1 MTQIHIVGTAHV
13 SEKSIREV
21 LETVERV
28 HPEVIAIE
36 LDPGRYA
43 ALKQQMREEDAA
55 KAAAA
60 AEAAKLA
67 EEAAKTE
74 TSAADAETAADT
86 AAAVPA
92 PASAADSSLFVSTGS
107 SEYVQAATASDVS
120 AAEAPAKSSV
130 PFVKVEVTPVQE
142 KKAPEVK
149 KLLSGNF
156 TIMIVQWLLAYV
168 QRKIGFNVGVEP
180 GAEMKAA
187 IRIAEERG
195 IRIALIDRDINI
207 TLTRFWKSM
216 RFTEKCKLI
225 WALVSSVAGKDD
237 ETDAIDAQTVDSMTQ
252 GDVLEQALEEFK
264 KFSPSGSHALITE
277 RDAYLAHGII
287 DIEKAPFE
295 NAVVVCGA
303 GHVPGIT
310 RYREHPETL
319 PSLASLKA
327 LPKKYPWGKILGV
340 LVMAMVV
347 ITITAIGFSGATD
360 MLVWAIIFWILI
372 NGVLAGIGTLAARGH
387 PASAATAAG
396 LAWMTSLNP
405 FLACG
410 WFAAL
415 VEAKLRPPSV
425 GDFKRIS
432 KAESLKEMVSVPLFR
447 ILLVAALANVGSIL
461 GTVCF
466 FVFLTPVLGVDVD
479 MMKEILITGF
489 TNLWNWIISPF
500 VQ

>member
-13 SEKSIREV
+13 SEKSIQEV
-21 LETVERV
+21 LDTIDRV
-28 HPEVIAIE
+28 SPEVIAIE
-36 LDPGRYA
+36 LDRGRYA

-60 AEAAKLA
+60 AEASGELSAAGDENADENTVSPSGYVTSGENTYIQSGQVSDVPPVQIRSIGSVPVVSEA
-67 EEAAKTE
+67 EEK
-74 TSAADAETAADT
+74 
-86 AAAVPA
+86 
-92 PASAADSSLFVSTGS
+92 
-107 SEYVQAATASDVS
+107 VS
-120 AAEAPAKSSV
+120 AENS
-130 PFVKVEVTPVQE
+130 

-195 IRIALIDRDINI
+195 IRLALIDRDINI
-207 TLTRFWKSM
+207 TLTRFWKSL
-216 RFTEKCKLI
+216 RFTEKCRLI
-225 WALVSSVAGKDD
+225 WALISSIAGKDD
-237 ETDAIDAQTVDSMTQ
+237 GTDAIDSETVDSLTH

-264 KFSPSGSHALITE
+264 KFSPTGSTALITE

-287 DIEKAPFE
+287 AIEKAPFE

-303 GHVPGIT
+303 GHVSGIT

-319 PSLASLKA
+319 PSLAELRA
-327 LPKKYPWGKILGV
+327 LPKKYPWGKIIGA
-340 LVMAMVV
+340 LVAFMVIVV
-347 ITITAIGFSGATD
+347 IAAIGFSGATD
-360 MLVWAIIFWILI
+360 MLIWAIIFWVLI
-372 NGVLAGIGTLAARGH
+372 HGILAGIGTLVARGH
-387 PASAATAAG
+387 PISAATAAG

-410 WFAAL
+410 WFAAI
-415 VEAKLRPPSV
+415 VEAKLRPPSAK
-425 GDFKRIS
+425 DFKRIG
-432 KAESLKEMVSVPLFR
+432 KAESIKEMFSVPLFR
-447 ILLVAALANVGSIL
+447 ILLVAALANVGGIL

-489 TNLWNWIISPF
+489 KNLWNFIISPF

>member
-13 SEKSIREV
+13 SEKSIQEVRE
-21 LETVERV
+21 TIDRV
-28 HPEVIAIE
+28 NPEVIAIE
-36 LDPGRYA
+36 LDRGRYA

-60 AEAAKLA
+60 AQIEAESPK
-67 EEAAKTE
+67 EDENTI
-74 TSAADAETAADT
+74 
-86 AAAVPA
+86 
-92 PASAADSSLFVSTGS
+92 SSSGFVSTEENS
-107 SEYVQAATASDVS
+107 YVQSAQISDESPVQNPAIGSVPVVTPEQEATASDN
-120 AAEAPAKSSV
+120 
-130 PFVKVEVTPVQE
+130 T
-142 KKAPEVK
+142 KKAPEIK

-216 RFTEKCKLI
+216 RFTEKCRLL
-225 WALVSSVAGKDD
+225 WALVSSIAGKDD
-237 ETDAIDAQTVDSMTQ
+237 GTDEIDSETVDSLTQ
-252 GDVLEQALEEFK
+252 GDMLEQALEEFR
-264 KFSPSGSHALITE
+264 KFSPTGSNALITE

-287 DIEKAPFE
+287 ALEKAPFE

-310 RYREHPETL
+310 RFRENPETL
-319 PSLASLKA
+319 PSLSDLKS

-340 LVMAMVV
+340 LVAFIFVV
-347 ITITAIGFSGATD
+347 IIAAIGFSGATD
-360 MLVWAIIFWILI
+360 MLIWAIIFWVLI
-372 NGVLAGIGTLAARGH
+372 HGILAGIATLVARGH
-387 PASAATAAG
+387 PASVATAAG

-410 WFAAL
+410 WFAAI
-415 VEAKLRPPSV
+415 VEAKMRPPSAK
-425 GDFKRIS
+425 DFKRIS
-432 KAESLKEMVSVPLFR
+432 KAESLKEMFSVPLFR

-466 FVFLTPVLGVDVD
+466 FVFLTPVLGVDID
-479 MMKEILITGF
+479 MMKDILITGF
-489 TNLWNWIISPF
+489 KNLWNFIISPF
-500 VQ
+500 VG

>member
-13 SEKSIREV
+13 SEKSIRDV
-21 LETVERV
+21 LETVDRV

-55 KAAAA
+55 KAEAA
-60 AEAAKLA
+60 AEAARLA
-67 EEAAKTE
+67 AEAERLEEA
-74 TSAADAETAADT
+74 DA
-86 AAAVPA
+86 
-92 PASAADSSLFVSTGS
+92 ASAEMSAGSSASFVSTGS

-120 AAEAPAKSSV
+120 AAGACHAGVFAGSSV
-130 PFVKVEVTPVQE
+130 PFVKEAEPAAVQE

-237 ETDAIDAQTVDSMTQ
+237 GTDAIDAQTVDAMTQ

-264 KFSPSGSHALITE
+264 KFSPSGSYALITE

-287 DIEKAPFE
+287 NIENAPFE

-340 LVMAMVV
+340 VVMALVV
-347 ITITAIGFSGATD
+347 VTIAAIGFSGATD
-360 MLVWAIIFWILI
+360 MLLWAIIFWIVI
-372 NGVLAGIGTLAARGH
+372 NGVLAGIGTLVARGH
-387 PASAATAAG
+387 LLSAATAAV

-415 VEAKLRPPSV
+415 VEAKLRPPSA
-425 GDFKRIS
+425 GDIKRIS
-432 KAESLKEMVSVPLFR
+432 KAESIKEMFSVPLFR

-466 FVFLTPVLGVDVD
+466 FVFLTPVLGIDGD
-479 MMKEILITGF
+479 MMKEMLITGF

>member
-28 HPEVIAIE
+28 NPEIIAIE

-43 ALKQQMREEDAA
+43 ALKQQMKEEDEA
-55 KAAAA
+55 KAAEEAQQAADSA
-60 AEAAKLA
+60 AESSA
-67 EEAAKTE
+67 E
-74 TSAADAETAADT
+74 TSAE
-86 AAAVPA
+86 
-92 PASAADSSLFVSTGS
+92 SSADSTSFVSTKN
-107 SEYVQAATASDVS
+107 SEYVQSAVTSDVS
-120 AAEAPAKSSV
+120 EAASAEPQV
-130 PFVKVEVTPVQE
+130 PFAKAESIPAQE

-156 TIMIVQWLLAYV
+156 AIMIVQWLLAYV

-195 IRIALIDRDINI
+195 IRLALIDRDISI

-216 RFTEKCKLI
+216 RFMEKCKLI
-225 WALVSSVAGKDD
+225 HALVSSVAGKDD
-237 ETDAIDAQTVDSMTQ
+237 ETDAIDAETVDSLTQ
-252 GDVLEQALEEFK
+252 GDVLEKALEEFK
-264 KFSPSGSHALITE
+264 KFSPSGSYALITE

-287 DIEKAPFE
+287 NIEKAPFE

-310 RYREHPETL
+310 RFREHPETL
-319 PSLASLKA
+319 PPFDSLKG

-340 LVMAMVV
+340 LVMALVV
-347 ITITAIGFSGATD
+347 ITIAAIGFSGATD
-360 MLVWAIIFWILI
+360 MLVWAIIFWVLI
-372 NGVLAGIGTLAARGH
+372 NGVLAGIGTLVARGH
-387 PASAATAAG
+387 PVSAATAAG

-410 WFAAL
+410 WFAAI

-425 GDFKRIS
+425 KDFKRIS
-432 KAESLKEMVSVPLFR
+432 KAESIKEMFSVPLFR

-489 TNLWNWIISPF
+489 KNLWGFIISPF
-500 VQ
+500 VQW

>member
-28 HPEVIAIE
+28 NPEIIAIE

-43 ALKQQMREEDAA
+43 ALKQQMKEEDEA
-55 KAAAA
+55 KRA
-60 AEAAKLA
+60 A
-67 EEAAKTE
+67 EEAQQAAE
-74 TSAADAETAADT
+74 SAAELSAE
-86 AAAVPA
+86 
-92 PASAADSSLFVSTGS
+92 SSSFVSTKN
-107 SEYVQAATASDVS
+107 SEYVQSAVTSDVS
-120 AAEAPAKSSV
+120 ETASAEPQV
-130 PFVKVEVTPVQE
+130 PFAKAEITPAQE

-156 TIMIVQWLLAYV
+156 AIMIVQWLLAYV

-195 IRIALIDRDINI
+195 IRLALIDRDIGI

-225 WALVSSVAGKDD
+225 HALVSSVAGKDD
-237 ETDAIDAQTVDSMTQ
+237 ETDAIDAQTVDSLTQ

-264 KFSPSGSHALITE
+264 KFSPSGSYALITE

-287 DIEKAPFE
+287 NIEKAPFE

-310 RYREHPETL
+310 RFREHPETL
-319 PSLASLKA
+319 PPFDSLKE

-340 LVMAMVV
+340 LVMALVV

-360 MLVWAIIFWILI
+360 MLVWAIIFW
-372 NGVLAGIGTLAARGH
+372 V
-387 PASAATAAG
+387 
-396 LAWMTSLNP
+396 
-405 FLACG
+405 
-410 WFAAL
+410 
-415 VEAKLRPPSV
+415 
-425 GDFKRIS
+425 
-432 KAESLKEMVSVPLFR
+432 
-447 ILLVAALANVGSIL
+447 
-461 GTVCF
+461 
-466 FVFLTPVLGVDVD
+466 
-479 MMKEILITGF
+479 
-489 TNLWNWIISPF
+489 
-500 VQ
+500 